1 MYLNIAEEEDIK
13 MAESWK
19 GDAEGLLVFTG
30 LFSAAVA
37 ALLAVTVQDI
47 RPNSQDI
54 SAFYLAT
61 ISHQLAL
68 LNGTLVPIPSSLS
81 NPAVSFT
88 PPTWS
93 VWVNGLWFMSLVISL
108 TCAVLATLLQ
118 QWARR
123 YLRVAYPRYS
133 PFKRARIRAF
143 YANGV
148 DKLHLPWMVEALP
161 ALLHISLFLFFAGLA
176 VFVFNVNLTIFKF
189 VIVWIGLCVLAYAY
203 LTILPIRHKNSP
215 YAGPLS
221 SSVSFCLTGIR
232 FAFFRLVEKFPG
244 HVSSIIMQLRNRN
257 ARVTHVD
264 DFFSHSMTKTAEQF
278 AFQQGPEIDFGSLL
292 WTFESLDEDK
302 EVEKFF
308 EGVPGLCGSKA
319 VKNAQ
324 LGFFK
329 RGDNE
334 TKFSSAL
341 IELMNRTLSSNL
353 VSETVKRR
361 RIIICTKVID
371 ATSLLGPWWILR
383 RVLLGDWERFLECV
397 EFGLFVKNWRSI
409 THRVTTFYAECVAAV
424 TISSVQDRDD
434 RWFQLAS
441 GPLGTFKNHFQ
452 NYIQHRDSILL
463 ANAIFIVQRTIQT
476 YSGSAERHRDDIL
489 GASTKTLE
497 SLRSKLDIRNTLPEL
512 QHQFCHVWNK
522 LVDLAQHDKRPHI
535 VCVSKAT
542 LENIRELSIALHEDP
557 KVAPMAFSNA
567 TDDRDPGFD
576 KPTSY
581 CMCTVDKHLC
591 CEKVPDLIIEEPAP
605 DVPLAPDVPPG
616 IPPSHSRPPQH
627 FPIPSPHLRTT
638 NPQPTHH
645 SASRVDLQA
654 PVVHATSPVAQDVP
668 TFPVPRGIPT
678 VPFLHGTP
686 NEGLPSAASSLRSNS
701 SSSLDHK
708 STGVVSPGHH
718 TQSRGT
724 L

>member
-1 MYLNIAEEEDIK
+1 M
-13 MAESWK
+13 
-19 GDAEGLLVFTG
+19 
-30 LFSAAVA
+30 
-37 ALLAVTVQDI
+37 TVQDI
-47 RPNSQDI
+47 RPDSQDT

-61 ISHQLAL
+61 ISQQLAL
-68 LNGTLVPIPSSLS
+68 LNGTLVPIPPSLS

-88 PPTWS
+88 PPAWA
-93 VWVNGLWFMSLVISL
+93 VWVNGLWYMSLVISL

-148 DKLHLPWMVEALP
+148 DRLHLPWMVEALP
-161 ALLHISLFLFFAGLA
+161 ALLHISLLLFFAGLA
-176 VFVFNVNLTIFKF
+176 VFLFSINLTIFKF
-189 VIVWIGLCVLAYAY
+189 VIVWFGLCVLAYSY
-203 LTILPIRHKNSP
+203 LTILPIRHKDSP
-215 YAGPLS
+215 YSGPLS
-221 SSVSFCLTGIR
+221 ATVSFCLTGIR
-232 FAFFRLVEKFPG
+232 FAFFRFVEKLPG
-244 HVSSIIMQLRNRN
+244 QVSSLIMQLRNRN
-257 ARVTHVD
+257 AGATHVD
-264 DFFSHSMTKTAEQF
+264 DFFSHSMSKTAERF
-278 AFQQGPEIDFGSLL
+278 AFQQDSKIDFRSLL
-292 WTFESLDEDK
+292 WMFESLDEDK
-302 EVEKFF
+302 EFEKFF

-329 RGDNE
+329 QNDNE

-353 VSETVKRR
+353 VSEAVKRR

-424 TISSVQDRDD
+424 TISSVQDRDRDD

-441 GPLGTFKNHFQ
+441 GPLLGTFKNHFQ
-452 NYIQHRDSILL
+452 NYIQHHDSILL
-463 ANAIFIVQRTIQT
+463 ANAIFIVRRTIQT

-497 SLRSKLDIRNTLPEL
+497 SLRKLNIRNTFPEL
-512 QHQFCHVWNK
+512 QHQFCHVWNQ
-522 LVDLAQHDKRPHI
+522 LVDLAQNDKPPHV
-535 VCVSKAT
+535 VCVCKTT
-542 LENIRELSIALHEDP
+542 LENIRELYIALHEDP
-557 KVAPMAFSNA
+557 NVAPMAFSNA
-567 TDDRDPGFD
+567 TDDGDPGFD
-576 KPTSY
+576 KPKSY
-581 CMCTVDKHLC
+581 CVCTVAEHRP
-591 CEKVPDLIIEEPAP
+591 CEKVPDLKIEEPAP
-605 DVPLAPDVPPG
+605 DVPSPDIPPG
-616 IPPSHSRPPQH
+616 IPAYHSQTARPPRH
-627 FPIPSPHLRTT
+627 FPTASPNPRTT
-638 NPQPTHH
+638 NPQPTHD

-654 PVVHATSPVAQDVP
+654 SVVHATSPVAQDVP
-668 TFPVPRGIPT
+668 TFPVPQGVPT
-678 VPFLHGTP
+678 IIFVPGTP
-686 NEGLPSAASSLRSNS
+686 NEGLPSAASSLSSNS
-701 SSSLDHK
+701 SSSLDHT
-708 STGVVSPGHH
+708 STGAVSLGQHA
-718 TQSRGT
+718 QSRRT